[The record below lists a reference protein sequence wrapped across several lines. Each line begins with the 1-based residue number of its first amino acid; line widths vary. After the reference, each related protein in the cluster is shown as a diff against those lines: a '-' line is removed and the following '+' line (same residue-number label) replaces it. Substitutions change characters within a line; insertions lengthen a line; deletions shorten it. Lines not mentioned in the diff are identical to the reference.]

1 MLRCPLLLLSF
12 SLFLY
17 AQEERKN
24 FVSALAGLAILS
36 GDAQTDF
43 PSSSTGPAVPRA
55 SSYAPRNG
63 TSLNLAAGRHFNNWV
78 SVQGNY
84 LWNRNQVTLNGTN
97 GNAFYS
103 ATNASSQHKIV
114 VDGMLY
120 FRPIT
125 SRVRPYLS
133 TGFGPVRIS
142 RNQTALNTSNPAP
155 ALPSASAS
163 VWRPGLRVAVG
174 ADLLLP
180 SGWGFRYSFSET
192 LTKNLFSESLLPPAP
207 NNLMNFHHLWGLV
220 KYF

>member
-1 MLRCPLLLLSF
+1 MLHRLVLLLCSSAVLC
-12 SLFLY
+12 
-17 AQEERKN
+17 AQQERKN
-24 FVSALAGLAILS
+24 FISALAGLAILS

-43 PSSSTGPAVPRA
+43 SATPRA
-55 SSYAPRNG
+55 SSYAARNG
-63 TSLNLAAGRHFNNWV
+63 TSVNLAAGRHFNNWV

-97 GNAFYS
+97 GNSFYA
-103 ATNASSQHKIV
+103 ATNASSQHKV
-114 VDGMLY
+114 VIDGMLY

-133 TGFGPVRIS
+133 TGVGPVRIS
-142 RNQTALNTSNPAP
+142 RTQTALTTSNPAP
-155 ALPSASAS
+155 ALPSTSAS

-192 LTKNLFSESLLPPAP
+192 LTKNLFSDSLLPPAP
-207 NNLMNFHHLWGLV
+207 NNLMNFHHLWGFV

>member
-1 MLRCPLLLLSF
+1 M
-12 SLFLY
+12 SLVSCLY

-24 FVSALAGLAILS
+24 FVSALAGMAILS

-43 PSSSTGPAVPRA
+43 SAIPRA
-55 SSYAPRNG
+55 SSYAARNG

-84 LWNRNQVTLNGTN
+84 LWNRNQVTLNGSS

-133 TGFGPVRIS
+133 TGVGPVRIS
-142 RNQTALNTSNPAP
+142 RTQTALSTSNPAP
-155 ALPSASAS
+155 ALPTASAS

-174 ADLLLP
+174 VDLLLP

>member
-1 MLRCPLLLLSF
+1 MLHRLVLLLCSSTL
-12 SLFLY
+12 LC
-17 AQEERKN
+17 AQQERKN
-24 FVSALAGLAILS
+24 FISALAGLAILS

-43 PSSSTGPAVPRA
+43 SSTPRA
-55 SSYAPRNG
+55 SSYAARNG
-63 TSLNLAAGRHFNNWV
+63 TSVNLAAGRHFNNWV

-97 GNAFYS
+97 GNSFYS

-114 VDGMLY
+114 IDGMLY

-133 TGFGPVRIS
+133 TGVGPVRIS
-142 RNQTALNTSNPAP
+142 RTQTALLTSNPAP
-155 ALPSASAS
+155 ALPSTSAS

-192 LTKNLFSESLLPPAP
+192 LTKNLFSDSLLPPAP
-207 NNLMNFHHLWGLV
+207 NNLMNFHHLWGFV